1 MPILALRS
9 SDLKALRAWTKVA
22 LRSVSGAERTL
33 WRWKGGYARHER
45 RSERVEEEGDG
56 AGETADGGTET
67 SAAGQE
73 GSEEG
78 QGHEEEGHEDEDPG
92 EPPHVV
98 VVEARGVAAV
108 APDEAVRCIVRAAV
122 PGLTEGRSR
131 TGRAAVIVVAAAE
144 VEVGPLGDVAGA
156 SDAGG
161 VGAQEVDVVQGS
173 GVGNA
178 REDDEPQQEE

>member
-1 MPILALRS
+1 M
-9 SDLKALRAWTKVA
+9 
-22 LRSVSGAERTL
+22 
-33 WRWKGGYARHER
+33 
-45 RSERVEEEGDG
+45 EEEGDG
-56 AGETADGGTET
+56 AGETADGRTET

-108 APDEAVRCIVRAAV
+108 APDEAVRGVVGAAV
-122 PGLTEGRSR
+122 PGLAKGGSR

-156 SDAGG
+156 GDAGG
-161 VGAQEVDVVQGS
+161 VGAQEVDVVQRGA
-173 GVGNA
+173 VGDA
-178 REDDEPQQEE
+178 RENDEPQQEE